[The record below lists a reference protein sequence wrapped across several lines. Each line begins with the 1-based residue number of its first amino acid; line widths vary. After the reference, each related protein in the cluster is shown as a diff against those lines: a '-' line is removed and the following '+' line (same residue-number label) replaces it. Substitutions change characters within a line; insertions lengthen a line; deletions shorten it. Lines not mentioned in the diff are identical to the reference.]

1 MRAGR
6 ANGEP
11 APRTLQVAAACILP
25 AAAGGVAYGGQGT
38 HILFFDL
45 DGKFDALRFI
55 QILQGRIEHALHQA
69 AAG

>member
-1 MRAGR
+1 
-6 ANGEP
+6 
-11 APRTLQVAAACILP
+11 VAAACILP